1 MGRKNSLITR
11 GRYELKF
18 RGVKC
23 LNCGHPL
30 DISDKYCP
38 NCSQANSTK
47 KLTLKDFFDEFFSS
61 LINYDSKLFRTLS
74 ALLLRPGR
82 ITKDYVD
89 GKRITYTNPFR
100 FLLSLAF
107 LYFLMFTYNNRFDNL
122 DNAVKNFDGT
132 IYDGSPITFDTDSG
146 DFKLDSV
153 VMEKQ
158 SKKAAQK
165 LDSIKKVN
173 PGVLV
178 AGQNLD
184 SIKDNVPELSPSLE
198 YLDSLGI
205 FMETMNE
212 IKKQK
217 DSLMNADPS
226 KYFKTLETKSGY
238 DEFSKKAEF
247 FGHFIKKDTLYNFEQ
262 AQAKYHINGTLTNKM
277 AFNFSNS
284 IWKVMSQPSTW
295 INDTISKLPFVIFF
309 FLPVFTLFIS
319 LVYIRNN
326 YTYTDHLIFSFHNQS
341 LLFILLILSL
351 SLDTIFNVDSSGIFL
366 LIFGF
371 YLYKAMRKF
380 YGQGRFKTI
389 VKYIFLNTIFMIL
402 AFFTIIV
409 TFTGSVF
416 TYN

>member
-1 MGRKNSLITR
+1 MGKKDGLITK

-47 KLTLKDFFDEFFSS
+47 KLTLRDFFDEFFSS
-61 LINYDSKLFRTLS
+61 LINYDSKLLKTLY

-82 ITKDYVD
+82 ITKDYVN

-107 LYFLMFTYNNRFDNL
+107 LYFLMFTYNNRFSNL
-122 DNAVKNFDGT
+122 DEAAKNFNGT
-132 IYDGSPITFDTDSG
+132 IYNGPIGFDLGSG
-146 DFKLDSV
+146 NLEVDSV
-153 VMEKQ
+153 ALKEQ
-158 SKKAAQK
+158 SKNAMKK
-165 LDSIKKVN
+165 WDSLKKVN
-173 PGVLV
+173 PDIL
-178 AGQNLD
+178 AGFQKFD
-184 SIKDNVPELSPSLE
+184 SIKNDDSEMSSQLK
-198 YLDSLGI
+198 YLDSLGVL
-205 FMETMNE
+205 MEGANE
-212 IKKQK
+212 KKKQK
-217 DSLMNADPS
+217 DSFINADPVG
-226 KYFKTLETKSGY
+226 YYKSIEKESGMGA
-238 DEFSKKAEF
+238 FSKKAQF
-247 FGHFIKKDTLYNFEQ
+247 FGTYIKKDTLYNFEQ
-262 AQAKYHINGTLTNKM
+262 AQAKYNIEGTTTNKM

-284 IWKVMSQPSTW
+284 VWKVMSQPGTW
-295 INDTISKLPFVIFF
+295 LNDTISKLPFVIFF
-309 FLPVFTLFIS
+309 FLPVFTVFIS

-351 SLDTIFNVDSSGIFL
+351 TVDAIFDTSSAGIFL

-389 VKYIFLNTIFMIL
+389 MKYIFLNTIFMIL
-402 AFFTIIV
+402 AFLTIIV

-416 TYN
+416 TY

>member
-1 MGRKNSLITR
+1 MGKKDGLITK

-61 LINYDSKLFRTLS
+61 LINYDSKLLTTLY

-82 ITKDYVD
+82 ITKDYVN
-89 GKRITYTNPFR
+89 GKRVTYTNPFR

-107 LYFLMFTYNNRFDNL
+107 LYFLMFTYNNRFSNL
-122 DNAVKNFDGT
+122 DEAAKNFDGT
-132 IYDGSPITFDTDSG
+132 IMNGPISFDLDSG
-146 DFKLDSV
+146 NLEVDSV
-153 VMEKQ
+153 ALEKQ
-158 SKKAAQK
+158 SEKAIKTLDSLKNVNPDIMAGLKKF
-165 LDSIKKVN
+165 DSIKT
-173 PGVLV
+173 
-178 AGQNLD
+178 D
-184 SIKDNVPELSPSLE
+184 DPEMSSQLN
-198 YLDSLGI
+198 YLDSLGV
-205 FMETMNE
+205 FMQGVSEK
-212 IKKQK
+212 KKQK
-217 DSLMNADPS
+217 DSFMDTDPAG
-226 KYFKTLETKSGY
+226 YFKSLEKKSGM
-238 DEFSKKAEF
+238 DAFTKKAEF
-247 FGHFIKKDTLYNFEQ
+247 FGLYIKKDTLYNCEQ
-262 AQAKYHINGTLTNKM
+262 AMTNYNIEETTTNKM

-284 IWKVMSQPSTW
+284 IWKVMSQPGTW
-295 INDTISKLPFVIFF
+295 INDTISKLPFIIFF
-309 FLPVFTLFIS
+309 FLPVFTVFIS

-351 SLDTIFNVDSSGIFL
+351 TLDTIFDINSSGIFL

-402 AFFTIIV
+402 AFLTIIV

>member
-1 MGRKNSLITR
+1 MVKKDSLITK

-18 RGVKC
+18 RGVEC

-47 KLTLKDFFDEFFSS
+47 KLTLRDFFDEFFSG
-61 LINYDSKLFRTLS
+61 LINYDSKLLTTLY

-82 ITKDYVD
+82 ITKDYVS
-89 GKRITYTNPFR
+89 GKRVTYTNPFR

-107 LYFLMFTYNNRFDNL
+107 LYFLMFTYNNRFSNL
-122 DNAVKNFDGT
+122 DEAAKNFDGT
-132 IYDGSPITFDTDSG
+132 IYNGSPISFDVDAGNIKIDSVALEEQS
-146 DFKLDSV
+146 KETQKALDSL
-153 VMEKQ
+153 
-158 SKKAAQK
+158 KKVNPDVLAGMQK
-165 LDSIKKVN
+165 LDSIK
-173 PGVLV
+173 
-178 AGQNLD
+178 D
-184 SIKDNVPELSPSLE
+184 DTPELSPQLT
-198 YLDSLGI
+198 YLDSLGVFTKAI
-205 FMETMNE
+205 NE
-212 IKKQK
+212 KKMQK
-217 DSLMNADPS
+217 DSFMNADPQG
-226 KYFKTLETKSGY
+226 YFKSLESESGFG
-238 DEFSKKAEF
+238 EFSKKAEF
-247 FGHFIKKDTLYNFEQ
+247 FGYFIKKDTLFNFEQ
-262 AQAKYHINGTLTNKM
+262 AQAKYNIEESTTNKM

-284 IWKVMSQPSTW
+284 IWKVMSQPGTW
-295 INDTISKLPFVIFF
+295 INDTISKLPFIIFF
-309 FLPVFTLFIS
+309 FLPVFTIFIS

-326 YTYTDHLIFSFHNQS
+326 HTYTDHLIFSFHNQS

-351 SLDTIFNVDSSGIFL
+351 TVDTIFDTSSSGIFL

-402 AFFTIIV
+402 AFFTIVV

-416 TYN
+416 TY